1 MAKFAITY
9 ENETIKYELT
19 FRDKVYDFTMY
30 KDDCGLHICRQRHC
44 DKLFS
49 FFTSYSIVSN
59 ILSVSRI
66 STSSFVN
73 ATLSISQSNIEVS
86 TPSFSN

>member
-30 KDDCGLHICRQRHC
+30 KDDCGMHS
-44 DKLFS
+44 DKQLFS
-49 FFTSYSIVSN
+49 YQLENDGVDTSMLDWDMDNVVFTNDEVE
-59 ILSVSRI
+59 ILD
-66 STSSFVN
+66 
-73 ATLSISQSNIEVS
+73 TLKMLEVIE
-86 TPSFSN
+86 